1 MVTRKLRKSDQE
13 YAARTQLADYLRSV
27 REVPVAANAR
37 GAAMCK
43 RARER
48 WEARNGRRTERTQV
62 FCFFVN
68 TLQFAL
74 LDTAPIARSRY
85 FSG

>member
-27 REVPVAANAR
+27 GEVPVAANTRA
-37 GAAMCK
+37 AAMRE
-43 RARER
+43 RARKR
-48 WEARNGRRTERTQV
+48 WESRNGRQSERTQV
-62 FCFFVN
+62 FHFFAN
-68 TLQFAL
+68 TLDLAS
-74 LDTAPIARSRY
+74 LDNTPLARSRH